1 MKTFLVI
8 ILGLI
13 ALFMGGCSLYFTLGA
28 VAYWDG
34 WNGYS
39 GMILFMSLP
48 ALAAAVV
55 LGRIALRLITP
66 TSNGDER
73 DD

>member
-1 MKTFLVI
+1 MKLFFVI
-8 ILGLI
+8 VLGLI
-13 ALFMGGCSLYFTLGA
+13 ALFMGGCGLYFSVMA

-39 GMILFMSLP
+39 GMILVMSLP